1 MQGLA
6 QSNNN
11 ARLNYS
17 AKHVIE
23 AARNKVQKLSKGM
36 GAKEKH
42 KREEQGAAGAHTW
55 ASCVMR
61 PNEVTSFL
69 FPFFCLFVSVCFLF
83 FFRRNSQ
90 TDYMSKGIQMSK
102 LPHTLLS
109 LSLSQDPDVPLYG
122 RTAEAT
128 KTFSI
133 EVDQD

>member
-1 MQGLA
+1 MICNQQVEPATDWRSDCLEKQSLLVVELCGVLGRLHSIQGLA

-17 AKHVIE
+17 AKHAIK
-23 AARNKVQKLSKGM
+23 AAGNKVHKLSKGM

-69 FPFFCLFVSVCFLF
+69 FPFSFFFFVSVF
-83 FFRRNSQ
+83 FSGE
-90 TDYMSKGIQMSK
+90 THK
-102 LPHTLLS
+102 L
-109 LSLSQDPDVPLYG
+109 
-122 RTAEAT
+122 
-128 KTFSI
+128 I
-133 EVDQD
+133 I

>member
-1 MQGLA
+1 
-6 QSNNN
+6 
-11 ARLNYS
+11 LNYS
-17 AKHVIE
+17 AKHVIK
-23 AARNKVQKLSKGM
+23 AAGNKVQKLSKGM

-42 KREEQGAAGAHTW
+42 KMEEQGAAGAHTW

-61 PNEVTSFL
+61 PNEVISFL
-69 FPFFCLFVSVCFLF
+69 FPCFFS
-83 FFRRNSQ
+83 RRNSQ

-102 LPHTLLS
+102 LPHTLFRKS
-109 LSLSQDPDVPLYG
+109 RGIPVTRRLSQDPDVPLYG